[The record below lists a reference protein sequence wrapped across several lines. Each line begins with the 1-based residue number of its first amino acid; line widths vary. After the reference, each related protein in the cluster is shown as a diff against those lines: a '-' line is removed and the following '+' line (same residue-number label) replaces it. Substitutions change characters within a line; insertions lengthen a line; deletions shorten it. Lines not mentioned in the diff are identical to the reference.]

1 MKKLNILKYLAT
13 FGVIVAFVLA
23 CEDDRPL
30 PTLSSD
36 VSTYTSPIMEN
47 PASKD
52 PLELTPENA
61 TQTYEVYKWSRADY
75 GVQLPVNYILEVD
88 SSEAFSAPVEL
99 ANTGTTSA
107 EITVENFNDAVLALG
122 LPAFSES
129 SVKIRAKAIVA
140 GGKVDTI
147 FSNALTRTITTYQLS
162 DCGDYCTIGLIGNAT
177 PGGWDNDT
185 DMRLN
190 DPTRVDKDTW
200 TLIVYLTG
208 GADVKFRA
216 NDSWDNN
223 WGAADFPT
231 GTGTQN
237 GANITVP
244 TSGYYKIVFNDKTG
258 DYTFT
263 ALAGTEYATIGI
275 IGTATAGGWDSDTD
289 LTQDATDP
297 HIWTGEFTLTD
308 GEAKFRAENAWDV
321 NWGSDT
327 YPSGYATVNGPNVPV
342 TAGTYFVWFNDVTG
356 EYALMKPG
364 DKDPYAT
371 IGVIGTATP
380 GGWDTDTD
388 LIQDPTNPYRWSKVI
403 TLSEGD
409 IKFRADNDWTDD
421 WGGSLLPKGVGIK
434 GGSNLPVKA
443 GQYVIYFHSGTGEYY
458 FLK

>member
-1 MKKLNILKYLAT
+1 MKKLNIFKYLAT

-36 VSTYTSPIMEN
+36 VSTFISPVMEN

-52 PLELTPENA
+52 PLELLPENA
-61 TQTYEVYKWSRADY
+61 AETYEVYKWSRADY

-88 SSEAFSAPVEL
+88 SSDSFSTPVEL

-107 EITVENFNDAVLALG
+107 EITVEDFNDAVLALG

-129 SVKIRAKAIVA
+129 SVKIRAKAIVV

-200 TLIVYLTG
+200 TLTVYLTG

-237 GANITVP
+237 GANITIP
-244 TSGYYKIVFNDKTG
+244 TSGYYKIG
-258 DYTFT
+258 
-263 ALAGTEYATIGI
+263 
-275 IGTATAGGWDSDTD
+275 
-289 LTQDATDP
+289 
-297 HIWTGEFTLTD
+297 
-308 GEAKFRAENAWDV
+308 RAHV
-321 NWGSDT
+321 
-327 YPSGYATVNGPNVPV
+327 
-342 TAGTYFVWFNDVTG
+342 
-356 EYALMKPG
+356 
-364 DKDPYAT
+364 
-371 IGVIGTATP
+371 
-380 GGWDTDTD
+380 
-388 LIQDPTNPYRWSKVI
+388 
-403 TLSEGD
+403 
-409 IKFRADNDWTDD
+409 
-421 WGGSLLPKGVGIK
+421 
-434 GGSNLPVKA
+434 
-443 GQYVIYFHSGTGEYY
+443 
-458 FLK
+458 